1 MFVSLHSPVR
11 RRAVFAALVTLV
23 AVAAAVAAAD
33 LKGPISVAGSEAQ
46 AAEVAGSLKIGLK
59 PGYYP
64 PDFTLPSVGGETIR
78 LSQFRGEAR
87 SAEHLWSVAC
97 GPCRQELNELK
108 PYISEQGGSAGG
120 RGYPFPAVVNK
131 TACFEIF

>member
-78 LSQFRGEAR
+78 LSQFRGEKPVLLN
-87 SAEHLWSVAC
+87 LWSVTC

-108 PYISEQGGSAGG
+108 TL
-120 RGYPFPAVVNK
+120 YP
-131 TACFEIF
+131 EYG

>member
-46 AAEVAGSLKIGLK
+46 AEVAGSPEDRAQARAL
-59 PGYYP
+59 P

-78 LSQFRGEAR
+78 LSQFRER
-87 SAEHLWSVAC
+87 
-97 GPCRQELNELK
+97 N
-108 PYISEQGGSAGG
+108 
-120 RGYPFPAVVNK
+120 PF
-131 TACFEIF
+131 C